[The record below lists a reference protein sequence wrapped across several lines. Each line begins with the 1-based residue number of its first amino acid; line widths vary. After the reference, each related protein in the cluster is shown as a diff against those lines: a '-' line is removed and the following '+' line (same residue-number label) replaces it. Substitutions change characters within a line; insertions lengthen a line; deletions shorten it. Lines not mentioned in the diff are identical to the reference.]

1 MMMALGFFVFSLHT
15 AAYQEMQRQLAWRH
29 ASLPRVGD
37 RPASQFIGVDDETI
51 TLNGV
56 LLPELA
62 GTQLSLDVLQAM
74 ADTGDAWPLI
84 EGTGRIY
91 GLYVIESLQTTRQ
104 LFFADGAARRLDFS
118 VALKR
123 VDDSGLDLGSILGEL
138 VLDQSR

>member
-29 ASLPRVGD
+29 ASVPRVGD
-37 RPASQFIGVDDETI
+37 RPASQYVGPDDETI

-62 GTQLSLDVLQAM
+62 GARISLDVLQAM

-91 GLYVIESLQTTRQ
+91 GLYVIEGLQTTRT
-104 LFFADGAARRLDFS
+104 LFFPDGAARRIDFAIS
-118 VALKR
+118 LKR
-123 VDDSGLDLGSILGEL
+123 VADTGLEAASLVGEL
-138 VLDQSR
+138 LLDQIR